1 MKKIVLYWNNI
12 CILHNQEKIYL
23 EALKNQLLKHDI
35 DLSIRCFGLGY
46 PEHISDYLKRED
58 AILPDL
64 IVSSDLEVFEDSQI
78 YSQKINSCL
87 YPVADWFA
95 LKEGPLLQAVW
106 KSEKL
111 LPFLAIP
118 LMAYSR
124 KNQQFSLL
132 ELLNEDITFGGIE
145 NSAAKVVL
153 KTIWDKYGKET
164 AKEFGMHA
172 SITDMPI
179 NAFQRVRTG
188 QSQTAIV
195 PSIYAMRADQQTT
208 YQVFFKEGIFALPTY
223 ICAFKSAKE
232 EVIRQVLEQLLTLE
246 FCDFY
251 VNQGNLICYIKGS
264 DSLAC
269 LPGKEP
275 ELLYPGGTWFENV
288 DSETFYGLY
297 DEVVRKKGNAVP
309 DSYQSSMLPQKSRV
323 SENRVP
329 VY

>member
-23 EALKNQLLKHDI
+23 EALKNQLLSLDI
-35 DLSIRCFGLGY
+35 DLCIRCFGLGY

-64 IVSSDLEVFEDSQI
+64 IVSSDLEIFEDSRI
-78 YSQKINSCL
+78 YNQKMEAQL
-87 YPVADWFA
+87 YPAADWFS
-95 LKEGPLLQAVW
+95 LKEGPMLEAVW

-124 KNQQFSLL
+124 KNRQLSLL
-132 ELLNEDITFGGIE
+132 ELLKEEVTFGGIK
-145 NSAAKVVL
+145 NSAAKAVL
-153 KTIWDKYGKET
+153 KTIWDKYGKDT
-164 AKEFGMHA
+164 AKEFGLHA

-208 YQVFFKEGIFALPTY
+208 YQMFFKEGIFVLPTY
-223 ICAFKSAKE
+223 ICAFQSGE
-232 EVIRQVLEQLLTLE
+232 EAVLRQVLELLLTAD

-251 VNQGNLICYIKGS
+251 VKQGNLICYIKGC
-264 DSLAC
+264 DSPIC
-269 LPGKEP
+269 LSGMQPS
-275 ELLYPGGTWFENV
+275 LLYPGNSWFKNV
-288 DSETFYGLY
+288 NGETFYGVY
-297 DEVVRKKGNAVP
+297 DEVVK
-309 DSYQSSMLPQKSRV
+309 
-323 SENRVP
+323 
-329 VY
+329 